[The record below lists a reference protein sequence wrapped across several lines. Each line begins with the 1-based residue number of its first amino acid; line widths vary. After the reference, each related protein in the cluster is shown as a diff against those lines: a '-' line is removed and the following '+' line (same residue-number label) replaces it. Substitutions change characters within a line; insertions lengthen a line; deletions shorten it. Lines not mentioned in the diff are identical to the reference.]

1 MGRPLKLSR
10 DAMHELIARVDRG
23 ELLQD
28 VAAEA
33 GVTPQTLRRYRR
45 EVTAAP
51 VVHLPTPDPVTI
63 WDGRRLRDRAL
74 AALERMGRASV
85 DELMRTLGI
94 PQQSVRNVLGELR
107 RDGCV
112 QSTGLHTYEVVP

>member
-10 DAMHELIARVDRG
+10 DAMHALVARVDRG

-45 EVTAAP
+45 EASAT
-51 VVHLPTPDPVTI
+51 VVIHVPTPDPITI
-63 WDGRRLRDRAL
+63 WDGRRMRDRAL
-74 AALERMGRASV
+74 AALEELGRATV
-85 DELMRTLGI
+85 DQLTRRLGMQ
-94 PQQSVRNVLGELR
+94 PKSVRNLMGELR

-112 QSTGLHTYEVVP
+112 RSAAGAYEVVP

>member
-10 DAMHELIARVDRG
+10 DVMHALIARVDRG
-23 ELLQD
+23 EPLQD

-45 EVTAAP
+45 ESSAAP
-51 VVHLPTPDPVTI
+51 VVHVPTPDPVTI

-74 AALERMGRASV
+74 AALERMGRASI
-85 DELMRTLGI
+85 DELARHVGVS
-94 PQQSVRNVLGELR
+94 PQSVRNLLGELR

-112 QSTGLHTYEVVP
+112 RSAAPMVYEVVP